1 MSGNEQGVMSPA
13 EWKVMRI
20 VWRLE
25 PCAARDVVAAAR
37 ETHGWSPSTVKTL
50 LRRLV
55 DKRQLKTRRIGNSF
69 LYRATRPA
77 LKTLFTAADTLL
89 GHTVDGTVGPL
100 LMYMARQGRLSQDE
114 LSELRS
120 MFEELAQDEKE
131 R

>member
-1 MSGNEQGVMSPA
+1 MSGIEEGAMSPA

-37 ETHGWSPSTVKTL
+37 EAHGWSPSTVKTL

-69 LYRATRPA
+69 LYRPSKPPLGSLLR
-77 LKTLFTAADTLL
+77 AADKLLENTL
-89 GHTVDGTVGPL
+89 DGTTGPF
-100 LMYMARQGRLSQDE
+100 AAKIAKPPNVSRT
-114 LSELRS
+114 
-120 MFEELAQDEKE
+120 
-131 R
+131 